1 MIIIDKKSDCS
12 GCEAC
17 ATACPVGCIT
27 FADDGE
33 GFRYPLVD
41 TERCIGCGACNEVCP
56 VESRRPTIAPRAT
69 YGVVNPN
76 RSIQR
81 LSSSGGFFYILA
93 EGVIERSGGVV
104 FGAAF
109 NECGEVE
116 HRAAQSSEELAALR
130 GSKYSQSHIGSAYAE
145 ALKALAEGREV
156 LFSGT
161 PCQVSGFLHL
171 VPQQHRDRVLAVDV
185 VCHGV
190 PSPAVWRAR
199 LSEIT
204 GGGKPQKI
212 NFRDKRNGWAEY
224 GLAVEYRRTDGV
236 VTESYTPKPKEPY
249 YRGFVEDLYCRPSCA
264 ECPSKGFSSGADL
277 TLGDL
282 WGYEKHSDDG
292 VGVVFIGTERG
303 AKALEESSA
312 ERFAVEYDEV
322 VRHNPSIEKS
332 NPAHPN
338 REKFFDA
345 FAALGSDGKGCAAL
359 IRKNTQKSVAELVAG
374 FVKRK
379 IKLLVRR

>member
-109 NECGEVE
+109 NERGEVE

-130 GSKYSQSHIGSAYAE
+130 GSKYSQSHIGSVYAE
-145 ALKALAEGREV
+145 ALKVLAEGREV

-212 NFRDKRNGWAEY
+212 NFRDKR
-224 GLAVEYRRTDGV
+224 
-236 VTESYTPKPKEPY
+236 
-249 YRGFVEDLYCRPSCA
+249 
-264 ECPSKGFSSGADL
+264 
-277 TLGDL
+277 
-282 WGYEKHSDDG
+282 
-292 VGVVFIGTERG
+292 
-303 AKALEESSA
+303 
-312 ERFAVEYDEV
+312 
-322 VRHNPSIEKS
+322 
-332 NPAHPN
+332 
-338 REKFFDA
+338 
-345 FAALGSDGKGCAAL
+345 
-359 IRKNTQKSVAELVAG
+359 
-374 FVKRK
+374 
-379 IKLLVRR
+379 

>member
-1 MIIIDKKSDCS
+1 MIVIDKKSDCT

-27 FADDGE
+27 FEADGE
-33 GFRYPLVD
+33 GFRYPIVD
-41 TERCIGCGACNEVCP
+41 SERCIGCGACNEVCP
-56 VESRRPTIAPRAT
+56 VESRRPAIVPRAI
-69 YGVVNPN
+69 YGVVNPD
-76 RSIQR
+76 RSVRR
-81 LSSSGGFFYILA
+81 LSSSGGFFHILA

-109 NECGEVE
+109 NERGEVE

-130 GSKYSQSHIGSAYAE
+130 GSKYSQSHIGECYAE
-145 ALKALAEGREV
+145 ALRALAEGREV

-161 PCQVSGFLHL
+161 PCQISGLLHL
-171 VPQQHRDRVLAVDV
+171 VPNQLRSRLLAIDI

-199 LSEIT
+199 LSEICE
-204 GGGKPQKI
+204 GGKPIRI
-212 NFRDKRNGWAEY
+212 NFRDKRNGWANY

-236 VTESYTPKPKEPY
+236 LCDSYTPKLKEPFFG
-249 YRGFVEDLYCRPSCA
+249 GFFVDLYCRPSCA

-282 WGYEKHSDDG
+282 WGYENYSADG

-303 AKALEESSA
+303 AQALESVSV
-312 ERFAVEYDEV
+312 ERFEVEYDEV

-332 NPAHPN
+332 NTAHPE
-338 REKFFDA
+338 RERFFGE
-345 FAALGSDGKGCAAL
+345 FGALDNNGKGCGKL
-359 IRKNTQKSVAELVAG
+359 IKRYTQKSVTELVAG
-374 FVKRK
+374 FVKRHINRLK
-379 IKLLVRR
+379 G